1 MKLEQL
7 FKFIKGLTQECFWG
21 EVLIKFENG
30 EIKIVKKTENI
41 KVG

>member
-1 MKLEQL
+1 MTLKKLLKLITE
-7 FKFIKGLTQECFWG
+7 LTQACFWG